1 MLAVPFE
8 NTGVNVVVSLE
19 VIVAERLEN
28 EVIVGAGT
36 TVLGTLV
43 GAGTTVL
50 GTLVGVGVEL
60 EPLPP
65 PPHAVRQIDT
75 KKIRAARI
83 RRPYDK
89 IGEPIDYSILRP
101 QAGLVYREQSMLERS
116 VSDAHAAKTLY
127 VKVKSSR

>member
-28 EVIVGAGT
+28 EVI
-36 TVLGTLV
+36 V